1 MEWMPALV
9 AAIALIT
16 VLAFVLF
23 RRKPVAN
30 VPMAKSPP
38 MMQLWMECPICFCG
52 VRDTYHHLMAMH
64 PDEKIQH
71 EAEGW
76 FYKMVDGMPAK

>member
-1 MEWMPALV
+1 
-9 AAIALIT
+9 
-16 VLAFVLF
+16 
-23 RRKPVAN
+23 
-30 VPMAKSPP
+30 
-38 MMQLWMECPICFCG
+38 MECPICFCG